1 MNRAMIFKEEVLDS
15 DGHTLY
21 VEHFSNSMVILP
33 SVCRAPRTSCRRT
46 ANVSDCQKVGLE
58 DVAASLKPSYVRFH
72 KREDVCRHDVRGGF
86 QKINVL
92 QRT

>member
-33 SVCRAPRTSCRRT
+33 PP
-46 ANVSDCQKVGLE
+46 VGERFRLPK
-58 DVAASLKPSYVRFH
+58 SRLKRCGRIFKAYVR
-72 KREDVCRHDVRGGF
+72 E
-86 QKINVL
+86 IS
-92 QRT
+92 

>member
-33 SVCRAPRTSCRRT
+33 PPADIVS
-46 ANVSDCQKVGLE
+46 ANVSDCQKVGLK
-58 DVAASLKPSYVRFH
+58 DVAASLKPIYVRFH
-72 KREDVCRHDVRGGF
+72 KREDVRRHDVRGGF